1 LNGVFYFVFKAPI
14 FQIYSMRKLVFLS
27 FVSLLSFRAFS
38 QLKIGNNPT
47 TINSN
52 SILELESTNKGLL
65 IPRVVLQSSNSA
77 SPLSAFV
84 AGMLVYNTANSG
96 DVTPGFYVSNG
107 SSWIKIDNQAGTTYA
122 GSTSVNLNGTSF
134 ERAALTGDV
143 TAPSNSNATTI
154 ANNAV
159 TYGKIQNIST
169 NNRLLGRATTGTGIV
184 EEITLG
190 TGLTITGTTLNAA
203 TATTL
208 YSADGTLAGNR
219 TVTQGANTLAFTS
232 SATNGFSVDGST
244 FSVDAANNRV
254 GIGNSTPISTLSVS
268 GRGVFGSNLT
278 TNNDTNDD
286 IYIEKNGDYS
296 QMHLFNTDLLNTD
309 INAYISLNRTNA
321 GNGSNNLNP
330 GLNIWTS
337 SSHPIRFST
346 TAAERM
352 VITNAGNVGI
362 GTNSPSMVLNVKSTT
377 ADAIK
382 VENSGSATSTA
393 GASSISMINNNSTVG
408 NYTSI
413 TSRTSSNGFASAI
426 EFINASHS
434 APTGDIRFVLNNA
447 GTYGERLRITGAGN
461 VGIGNATPTEKL
473 DVTGNV
479 RFSGAIMPNNLPGTS
494 GQVLTS
500 AGAGAAPTWSTPS
513 SAVNI
518 YNSDGSLTGNRTVNQ
533 GANNL
538 TFSGSGTFRING
550 SSAAQSFS
558 MGGAG
563 IFGIDASGIVNGRFS
578 VLENGNVGIGVASP
592 SQKLDVDGGILAR
605 GNNAVSNQGAY
616 LQWNRSGAEGETY
629 ILNQKGLAG
638 SNAGI
643 RFGSVTTG
651 NTHTEWARFVDN
663 GSFSVDGS
671 TFSVDASNNRVG
683 IGTSSPQRNFDIA
696 GTNAS
701 MAVVAGENESA
712 TIGLGT
718 NNSSNISGA
727 VKTAIIAEGIN
738 SWSRAKL
745 HFALNDNGS
754 SNSSTES
761 ATVANA
767 RMTIQ
772 SDGKVGIG
780 TTSPGATLNI
790 IHPTANSTPTKP
802 TGNWAAIIENN
813 QDASDS
819 RNGLSVV
826 TRWGAVDSKIF
837 EVASYWNGSS
847 QVYTPVL
854 TVLGNRNVG
863 IGTASPSEKL
873 DVSGNI
879 RFSGAIMPNN
889 LPGTSGQ
896 VLTSAGAGAAPTWST
911 PSNAVNIYNSDGT
924 LTGNRTVTQG
934 ANTLTFTSS
943 TTNGFSVDGSTFSVD
958 ASNNRV
964 GIGTTTPRGA
974 LDVAGTTG
982 WTYLQNSSYGI
993 GNPTIARGLMY
1004 AWNNTGGNGE
1014 HELLFGTG
1022 EGSAPSFNIST
1033 WNGTTKTPR
1042 LVITKDGD
1050 FNLDGSTL
1058 SIDATNDR
1066 VGVGTSSPTQKL
1078 DIDGGILARGN
1089 NAVSNQGAYLQ
1100 WNRSG
1105 AEGETYILNQKGGG
1119 GSNAGIRFGSVTTG
1133 NTHTEWARFVDN
1145 GSFSVDGS
1153 TLTVDAPNNR
1163 IGIGT
1168 SSPNSS
1174 SIVEMAS
1181 TTQGFLPPRLTSAQ
1195 RDAISSPAAGLVIYN
1210 TTTNCLNFY
1219 AGNAWFETCGAV
1231 VPTAVV
1237 SSLNCGSSTVTGY
1250 IYSGTLAS
1258 GVSISVPYSGGNG
1271 GIYSPQSISSTGV
1284 LGLTASLSIGNLVSG
1299 SGSLVFTI
1307 SGTPAASGT
1316 ATFLLSMAGQSCS
1329 FSLSTIPYTP
1339 GSVFCSGGP
1348 AAVVDVTNPTTG
1360 KTWMD
1365 RNLGATQKATSST
1378 DANSYGDLYQGGRR
1392 SDGHQ
1397 CRNSTTTSTQSSS
1410 DVPPHGNFITSSATS
1425 DWHAQNDNL
1434 WQGVNGINNPCP
1446 TGYRLPTEAE
1456 LTSERASWASSTS
1469 DGAFASPLRWSL
1481 AGYRSPSTGNIS
1493 NVGTNG
1499 FYASSTVWYEYF
1511 RDLQFGTANSTIGT
1525 YNRASG
1531 HSVRCIKN

>member
-1 LNGVFYFVFKAPI
+1 MKKIAFLTAV
-14 FQIYSMRKLVFLS
+14 SFLS
-27 FVSLLSFRAFS
+27 LNLFS

-65 IPRVVLQSSNSA
+65 IPRIALTSMSSA

-84 AGMLVYNTANSG
+84 AGMMVYNTATTG
-96 DVTPGFYVSNG
+96 DLTPGFYVSNG
-107 SSWIKIDNQAGTTYA
+107 TSWSKIDNQTSTTLYNGNGTLSGNRTITQGTNTLTFTSTATNGFSVDGTTFSVDAANNRIGIGTATPAQTLDVVGTARFDGGALIQSFTNGTWINLPTTGPSGIGSGGSGSNAWIAYAQSNGQWFNDAAAGDIAYRNTGGKLLWGNNSTAAAMAMSNDRLGIGILSPAEKLHVVGNIRSSSLAGTGYRMVVADANGTMSTTAIPISTTYD
-122 GSTSVNLNGTSF
+122 GSTSVALNGTSF

-143 TAPSNSNATTI
+143 TATANSNATII
-154 ANNAV
+154 ATDAV
-159 TYGKIQNIST
+159 TSAKILNGTIVEADLANDAISYAKLQNVST
-169 NNRLLGRATTGTGIV
+169 NNRLLGRGTTGAGDA
-184 EEITLG
+184 EEITVGL
-190 TGLTITGTTLNAA
+190 GLTLTGTTL
-203 TATTL
+203 TAIGGSTL

-219 TVTQGANTLAFTS
+219 TVTQGANTLTFTS
-232 SATNGFSVDGST
+232 SLTNGFSVDGTT

-254 GIGNSTPISTLSVS
+254 GIGTTSPRGALDVAGTTGWTYFQNSSYGIGNPTIARGLMYAWNNSGGQGESELLFGTGEGSIPSFYINSWDGTTKTPRLVINKDGDFNLNGSTFSVDAVNNKVGVGTSSPTQSLDVNGGIIARNGGTSLAGS
-268 GRGVFGSNLT
+268 GNEQLLFGYAGTSTYRHAIRTRHNDGNI
-278 TNNDTNDD
+278 TNNAIDFYTWSNADA
-286 IYIEKNGDYS
+286 ISG
-296 QMHLFNTDLLNTD
+296 LPTLLNL
-309 INAYISLNRTNA
+309 SM
-321 GNGSNNLNP
+321 NG
-330 GLNIWTS
+330 GKI
-337 SSHPIRFST
+337 
-346 TAAERM
+346 
-352 VITNAGNVGI
+352 GI
-362 GTNSPSMVLNVKSTT
+362 GTASPS
-377 ADAIK
+377 
-382 VENSGSATSTA
+382 
-393 GASSISMINNNSTVG
+393 
-408 NYTSI
+408 
-413 TSRTSSNGFASAI
+413 
-426 EFINASHS
+426 
-434 APTGDIRFVLNNA
+434 
-447 GTYGERLRITGAGN
+447 
-461 VGIGNATPTEKL
+461 EKL
-473 DVTGNV
+473 DVSGNI

-518 YNSDGSLTGNRTVNQ
+518 YNSDGTLTGNRTVTQ

-550 SSAAQSFS
+550 SSTAQSFS

-616 LQWNRSGAEGETY
+616 LHWNRSGGDGETY

-671 TFSVDASNNRVG
+671 TFSVDA
-683 IGTSSPQRNFDIA
+683 A
-696 GTNAS
+696 
-701 MAVVAGENESA
+701 
-712 TIGLGT
+712 
-718 NNSSNISGA
+718 
-727 VKTAIIAEGIN
+727 
-738 SWSRAKL
+738 
-745 HFALNDNGS
+745 
-754 SNSSTES
+754 
-761 ATVANA
+761 
-767 RMTIQ
+767 
-772 SDGKVGIG
+772 
-780 TTSPGATLNI
+780 
-790 IHPTANSTPTKP
+790 
-802 TGNWAAIIENN
+802 
-813 QDASDS
+813 
-819 RNGLSVV
+819 
-826 TRWGAVDSKIF
+826 
-837 EVASYWNGSS
+837 
-847 QVYTPVL
+847 
-854 TVLGNRNVG
+854 
-863 IGTASPSEKL
+863 
-873 DVSGNI
+873 
-879 RFSGAIMPNN
+879 
-889 LPGTSGQ
+889 
-896 VLTSAGAGAAPTWST
+896 
-911 PSNAVNIYNSDGT
+911 
-924 LTGNRTVTQG
+924 
-934 ANTLTFTSS
+934 
-943 TTNGFSVDGSTFSVD
+943 
-958 ASNNRV
+958 
-964 GIGTTTPRGA
+964 
-974 LDVAGTTG
+974 
-982 WTYLQNSSYGI
+982 
-993 GNPTIARGLMY
+993 
-1004 AWNNTGGNGE
+1004 
-1014 HELLFGTG
+1014 
-1022 EGSAPSFNIST
+1022 
-1033 WNGTTKTPR
+1033 
-1042 LVITKDGD
+1042 
-1050 FNLDGSTL
+1050 
-1058 SIDATNDR
+1058 
-1066 VGVGTSSPTQKL
+1066 
-1078 DIDGGILARGN
+1078 
-1089 NAVSNQGAYLQ
+1089 
-1100 WNRSG
+1100 
-1105 AEGETYILNQKGGG
+1105 
-1119 GSNAGIRFGSVTTG
+1119 
-1133 NTHTEWARFVDN
+1133 
-1145 GSFSVDGS
+1145 
-1153 TLTVDAPNNR
+1153 NNR

-1210 TTTNCLNFY
+1210 TNTNCLNFY
-1219 AGNAWFETCGAV
+1219 AGNAWFETCGSV

-1237 SSLNCGSSTVTGY
+1237 SSLNCGSATATGY

-1316 ATFLLSMAGQSCS
+1316 ATFPLSMAGQSCS

-1511 RDLQFGTANSTIGT
+1511 RNLQFSTANSAIGT